1 MHQDAQGSH
10 TTPYCWGVTLYFTL
24 VCHLSSLGGTGWL
37 DRADQINN
45 NLAKL
50 KFDEVEKVKCQWKC
64 LLNLWG
70 ILGGLATSLLSQN
83 NLNSKAK
90 NLLDNRKF
98 KMDLPLG
105 LTILLKF
112 KSMLMVMVP
121 MIYLGI
127 TVLSSVSKSSREK
140 CIIRFAFV
148 LLQWMDVNLC
158 WCCFNVQTNS
168 R

>member
-1 MHQDAQGSH
+1 M
-10 TTPYCWGVTLYFTL
+10 
-24 VCHLSSLGGTGWL
+24 
-37 DRADQINN
+37 
-45 NLAKL
+45 
-50 KFDEVEKVKCQWKC
+50 
-64 LLNLWG
+64 
-70 ILGGLATSLLSQN
+70 LSQN

-90 NLLDNRKF
+90 NLLDIRKF

-140 CIIRFAFV
+140 CIIWFAFV

-158 WCCFNVQTNS
+158 
-168 R
+168 